1 MDISYILYN
10 TIIYGGIAFI
20 FSQRYA
26 TQKVINLSIG
36 WYMVACWYV
45 LYDLMMYW
53 FSWKTWGMLLFV
65 ILSYISMHALCLYG
79 AKDVRSRNIVGIIAS
94 LWFLLLV
101 DNMLWLVY
109 GPWSVSV
116 SWIDM
121 SVASLF
127 FIIVC
132 AQILI
137 SYMYRYTFWW
147 TATKSIDEHERVWE
161 SIWIDRS
168 LYQCWVYGIT
178 FLLLVWLSF
187 LVLAEASMQPSDA
200 VFYLIKWMWIT
211 VFVWY
216 KNPQRLLLGALIYV
230 LVEYCLFVVW
240 WVSILYKE
248 SLMLVCILI
257 VLLVKP
263 RWIFSSSMRNL

>member
-1 MDISYILYN
+1 MI
-10 TIIYGGIAFI
+10 
-20 FSQRYA
+20 
-26 TQKVINLSIG
+26 
-36 WYMVACWYV
+36 ACWYI

-53 FSWKTWGMLLFV
+53 FTWKSWGMLLFV

-147 TATKSIDEHERVWE
+147 TAIKSIDEHERVWE
-161 SIWIDRS
+161 NIWINRS
-168 LYQCWVYGIT
+168 LYQWVVYGMT
-178 FLLLVWLSF
+178 WMMLVWLAF
-187 LVLAEASMQPSDA
+187 LILVESSMQTSDA
-200 VFYLIKWMWIT
+200 LFYLIKWMWIT

-216 KNPQRLLLGALIYV
+216 KKPQWLFVWACLYV
-230 LVEYCLFVVW
+230 CLEYFLFVVG

-257 VLLVKP
+257 VLLIKP
-263 RWIFSSSMRNL
+263 RWLFSSLTRNI